1 MAKKELEAIADEKII
16 GFAQYHPQVH
26 RVSKIDKG
34 WKIIYFFQIIK
45 SSYDF
50 DLGDHLCRQ
59 EINVH
64 RRTGLNVELLQCSKD
79 FLDKKT
85 PTIYTK
91 AS

>member
-34 WKIIYFFQIIK
+34 WKIIYYFQIK

-59 EINVH
+59 EINIY
-64 RRTGLNVELLQCSKD
+64 RRTGLYVELLQCPKD
-79 FLDKKT
+79 FLDDNT
-85 PTIYTK
+85 PTIYKK
-91 AS
+91 AA